1 MIDTNRRTITEH
13 KCINARFLIE
23 STVRSTIESF
33 QALEMEGWVGM
44 DYDDSG
50 SDVTFTQTRLE
61 TDEEYNIRIARE
73 RDAEDRAK
81 VHKARDR
88 ERRYQNYLKLKE
100 EFGEFREHWQEG
112 E

>member
-61 TDEEYNIRIARE
+61 TDEEYNQRIKAETAWKQRAEKQLERARE
-73 RDAEDRAK
+73 S
-81 VHKARDR
+81 
-88 ERRYQNYLKLKE
+88 RYQQYLKLKE
-100 EFGEFREHWQEG
+100 EFGE
-112 E
+112 

>member
-1 MIDTNRRTITEH
+1 MSDTNRRTITEH

-61 TDEEYNIRIARE
+61 NDVEYNNRIALETTEEKR
-73 RDAEDRAK
+73 RY
-81 VHKARDR
+81 

-100 EFGEFREHWQEG
+100 EFGE
-112 E
+112 